1 MDHEDAQDRLN
12 QARDASRRS
21 ARQGALTT
29 AILTAVLIIAL
40 GVVVDL
46 DMVWLL
52 GLVAIGFV
60 ALSLARPV
68 KLRLDWA
75 DRTGVL
81 LLTASGVAVAVV
93 YVVTQWIARSA
104 GVSVPNTVSALVAA
118 VVVFAVCLPALVRL
132 ANRSTP
138 LGGRSGSRDA

>member
-12 QARDASRRS
+12 QARDASHRS

-68 KLRLDWA
+68 KLRLDWS

-104 GVSVPNTVSALVAA
+104 GVSVPNTVSAVVAA

-132 ANRSTP
+132 ANGSTP

>member
-60 ALSLARPV
+60 AMSLARPV
-68 KLRLDWA
+68 RLRLDWS

-104 GVSVPNTVSALVAA
+104 GVPVPNTVSAVVAA
-118 VVVFAVCLPALVRL
+118 VVVFAACLPALARL
-132 ANRSTP
+132 ANGSATR
-138 LGGRSGSRDA
+138 GGRLGSRDA

>member
-21 ARQGALTT
+21 ASQGALTT

-60 ALSLARPV
+60 AVSLARPV
-68 KLRLDWA
+68 KLRLDWS

-93 YVVTQWIARSA
+93 YVATQWIARSA
-104 GVSVPNTVSALVAA
+104 GVSVPNTVSAVVAA

-132 ANRSTP
+132 ANGSTP

>member
-29 AILTAVLIIAL
+29 AILTAVLITAL

-52 GLVAIGFV
+52 GLVAVGFV

-104 GVSVPNTVSALVAA
+104 GVSVPNTVSAVVAA
-118 VVVFAVCLPALVRL
+118 GVVFAVCLPALVRL
-132 ANRSTP
+132 ANGSTP

>member
-1 MDHEDAQDRLN
+1 MDHEDAQGRLN
-12 QARDASRRS
+12 QARDASHRS

-68 KLRLDWA
+68 KLRLDWS

-132 ANRSTP
+132 ANGSTP
-138 LGGRSGSRDA
+138 LRGRSGSRDA

>member
-21 ARQGALTT
+21 ARQGAFTT

-68 KLRLDWA
+68 KLRLDWS

-104 GVSVPNTVSALVAA
+104 GVSVPNTVSAVVAA

-132 ANRSTP
+132 AIGSTP

>member
-104 GVSVPNTVSALVAA
+104 GVSAPNTVSAIVAA
-118 VVVFAVCLPALVRL
+118 VVVFAACLPALVRL
-132 ANRSTP
+132 ATGSTS